1 MLATENG
8 VHYVDLSGEIGF
20 NLRMITD
27 HGAAAAQSGAICINS
42 CGFDSIP
49 SDLCTYLA
57 TKELKHVKPTA
68 QIGYVE
74 SAFKVKGGFSGGTL
88 ATGLLDYERPAE
100 EKKRLNSNP
109 YILSPVGEATGL
121 KKVNKSAFAAKL
133 VNAGY
138 GGFFI
143 MAHFNTRIVF
153 RTYASRKLS
162 DLTDTA
168 LQVWYL
174 RESRSI
180 QPETAI
186 LWPALPIRRIPGP
199 QISHRFNTSHIH
211 VRSRRSPHVTLA
223 YPMVDQEIW
232 LAIW

>member
-1 MLATENG
+1 MSSRWSGLIIYTVICCTRHVLVSLLIIITLRALNSRKENG

-20 NLRMITD
+20 NLRMITE

-57 TKELKHVKPTA
+57 AKELKRVKPSA

-88 ATGLLDYERPAE
+88 TTGLLDYDRPAE

-109 YILSPVGEATGL
+109 YVLSPVGRQKGQ
-121 KKVNKSAFAAKL
+121 KRVVKSAFAAKL
-133 VNAGY
+133 VGAGY
-138 GGFFI
+138 GSFFI

-153 RTYASRKLS
+153 RT
-162 DLTDTA
+162 
-168 LQVWYL
+168 
-174 RESRSI
+174 
-180 QPETAI
+180 
-186 LWPALPIRRIPGP
+186 
-199 QISHRFNTSHIH
+199 
-211 VRSRRSPHVTLA
+211 
-223 YPMVDQEIW
+223 
-232 LAIW
+232 